1 MRPTLGCAELM
12 DIKGVGG
19 MKAWFRIDLWKR
31 VMIGLVLGTAIGLV
45 VRYTMSE
52 AEASAIG
59 NYFKPFGDLFLNLI
73 RMLVVPLIFLTLVSG
88 VLAMGDPKKL
98 GSLGGRA
105 IGIYMGT
112 TAIAVTLGLIMGTL
126 LQPGA
131 GFDVSTVSADDI
143 EATRQRLESGGALE
157 TVGVFEQIMRTVLSI
172 VPTNPVE
179 AMARGDVLPIIFFA
193 IMFGIGILLAG
204 EAGKPVADVFNSA
217 SDAILKLTLL
227 VMEVAPFGVLAL
239 MAWVMA
245 QYGLSVVAALGMM
258 TLALYLACGLHML
271 LTHGFLLKFVAKLP
285 LIPFYRGVTD
295 AQMVAF
301 STSSSNATLPV
312 TMSVAQ
318 KNLGVKKP
326 VASSVLPLG
335 ATINMDGTALY
346 QGLIALFAAQ
356 ALGIEVNFGTYVTV
370 AVMATLV
377 SIGTAGIPSV
387 SLFLATTT
395 LGVIGATPDQMLL
408 ILAPLFA
415 FDRLLDMMR
424 TVTNITGDLAVSTV
438 VAKWEDQFDEKV
450 YRAEDNVTA
459 EIDRTVTHDT

>member
-1 MRPTLGCAELM
+1 
-12 DIKGVGG
+12 
-19 MKAWFRIDLWKR
+19 MKAWFRMDLWKR
-31 VMIGLVLGTAIGLV
+31 VMIGLVLGTAIGLI
-45 VRYTMSE
+45 VRYGASE
-52 AEASAIG
+52 EQASQIAS
-59 NYFKPFGDLFLNLI
+59 YFKPFGDLFLNLI

-105 IGIYMGT
+105 IGIYMLT
-112 TAIAVTLGLIMGTL
+112 TLVAVTIGLIVGTI

-131 GFDVSTVSADDI
+131 GFDVGAVSQDQI
-143 EATRQRLESGGALE
+143 EATRERLESGGAME
-157 TVGVFEQIMRTVLSI
+157 TVGVFEQIMRTVLAI
-172 VPTNPVE
+172 VPTNIVQSMV
-179 AMARGDVLPIIFFA
+179 AGDVLPIIFFA
-193 IMFGIGILLAG
+193 IMFGIGILMAG
-204 EAGKPVADVFNSA
+204 EAGKPIADAFNSGA
-217 SDAILKLTLL
+217 EAILKLTLI
-227 VMEVAPFGVLAL
+227 VMEAAPFGVLAL

-245 QYGLSVVAALGMM
+245 EYGLDVVVALGMM
-258 TLALYLACGLHML
+258 TLAVYLACALHML
-271 LTHGFLLKFVAKLP
+271 LTHGFLMKVVARLP
-285 LIPFYRGVTD
+285 LIPFYRGITD

-318 KNLGVKKP
+318 KNLGVGKP

-356 ALGIEVNFGTYVTV
+356 ALGIPVDFGMYITV

-424 TVTNITGDLAVSTV
+424 TVTNITGDLAVSTL
-438 VAKWEDQFDEKV
+438 VAKWEGEFDETV
-450 YRAEDNVTA
+450 FRAEDNTTA
-459 EIDRTVTHDT
+459 EIDRTVTHDA

>member
-1 MRPTLGCAELM
+1 
-12 DIKGVGG
+12 
-19 MKAWFRIDLWKR
+19 MKAWFRMDLWKR
-31 VMIGLVLGTAIGLV
+31 VMIGLVLGTAIGIA
-45 VRYTMSE
+45 VRYG
-52 AEASAIG
+52 ASDEQASQIAS
-59 NYFKPFGDLFLNLI
+59 YFKPFGDLFLNLI

-105 IGIYMGT
+105 IGVYMLT
-112 TAIAVTLGLIMGTL
+112 TLVAVTIGLIVGTL

-131 GFDVSTVSADDI
+131 GFDVGAVSQDQI
-143 EATRQRLESGGALE
+143 EATRERLESGGAME
-157 TVGVFEQIMRTVLSI
+157 TVGVFEQIMRTVLAI
-172 VPTNPVE
+172 VPTNIVQSMV
-179 AMARGDVLPIIFFA
+179 AGDVLPIIFFA
-193 IMFGIGILLAG
+193 IMFGIGILMAG
-204 EAGKPVADVFNSA
+204 EAGKPIADAFNSGA
-217 SDAILKLTLL
+217 EAILKLTLI
-227 VMEVAPFGVLAL
+227 VMEAAPFGVLAL

-245 QYGLSVVAALGMM
+245 EYGLDVVVALGMM
-258 TLALYLACGLHML
+258 TLAVYLACALHML
-271 LTHGFLLKFVAKLP
+271 LTHGFLIKVVARLP
-285 LIPFYRGVTD
+285 LIPFYRGITD

-318 KNLGVKKP
+318 KNLGIGKP

-356 ALGIEVNFGTYVTV
+356 ALGIPVDFGMYITV

-424 TVTNITGDLAVSTV
+424 TVTNITGDLAVSTI
-438 VAKWEDQFDEKV
+438 VAKWEGEFDEGV
-450 YRAEDNVTA
+450 FRAEDNTTA
-459 EIDRTVTHDT
+459 EIDRTVTHEA

>member
-1 MRPTLGCAELM
+1 
-12 DIKGVGG
+12 
-19 MKAWFRIDLWKR
+19 MKAWFRMDLWKR
-31 VMIGLVLGTAIGLV
+31 VMIGLVLGTLIGLAI
-45 VRYTMSE
+45 RYGMSNEAASE
-52 AEASAIG
+52 AAE
-59 NYFKPFGDLFLNLI
+59 YFKPFGDLFLNLI

-88 VLAMGDPKKL
+88 VLSMGDPKKL

-105 IGIYMGT
+105 VGVYMLT
-112 TAIAVTLGLIMGTL
+112 TAVAVTLGLIIGTI
-126 LQPGA
+126 LQPGT
-131 GFDVSTVSADDI
+131 GFDVSSVSQDDI

-172 VPTNPVE
+172 VPTNPVDS
-179 AMARGDVLPIIFFA
+179 MARGDVLPIIFFA
-193 IMFGIGILLAG
+193 IMFGIGILMAG
-204 EAGKPVADVFNSA
+204 DAGKPVADVFNAA
-217 SDAILKLTLL
+217 SEAILKLTLL
-227 VMEVAPFGVLAL
+227 VMETAPFGVLAL

-245 QYGLSVVAALGMM
+245 EYGLDVVVALGMM

-271 LTHGFLLKFVAKLP
+271 LTHGFLIKVVARLP
-285 LIPFYRGVTD
+285 LLPFYRGITD

-312 TMSVAQ
+312 SMSVAQ
-318 KNLGVKKP
+318 KNLGIGKP

-356 ALGIEVNFGTYVTV
+356 ALGIDVTFGTYVTV

-424 TVTNITGDLAVSTV
+424 TVTNITGDLAVSTL
-438 VAKWEDQFDEKV
+438 VAKWENEFDETI
-450 YRAEDNVTA
+450 YRAEDNTTA
-459 EIDRTVTHDT
+459 EIDRTVTHDI

>member
-1 MRPTLGCAELM
+1 
-12 DIKGVGG
+12 
-19 MKAWFRIDLWKR
+19 MKAWFRMDLWKR
-31 VMIGLVLGTAIGLV
+31 VMIGLVLGTLVGVAI
-45 VRYTMSE
+45 RYGMGE
-52 AEASAIG
+52 DAASNASQ
-59 NYFKPFGDLFLNLI
+59 YFKPFGDLFLNLI

-98 GSLGGRA
+98 GSVGGRA
-105 IGIYMGT
+105 IAIYMCT
-112 TAIAVTLGLIMGTL
+112 TAVAVTLGLIMGTIF
-126 LQPGA
+126 QPGA
-131 GFDVSTVSADDI
+131 GFDVSSVSQEDI

-157 TVGVFEQIMRTVLSI
+157 TVGVFDQIMRTILSL

-179 AMARGDVLPIIFFA
+179 AMANGDVLPIIFFA

-204 EAGKPVADVFNSA
+204 EAGKPIANVFNSGA
-217 SDAILKLTLL
+217 EAILKLTLL
-227 VMEVAPFGVLAL
+227 VMEVAPFGVFAL

-245 QYGLSVVAALGMM
+245 DYGFDVVIALGKM
-258 TLALYLACGLHML
+258 TLALYLACILHML
-271 LTHGFLLKFVAKLP
+271 LTHGFLMRFVAKLP
-285 LIPFYRGVTD
+285 LIPFYRGITD

-312 TMSVAQ
+312 TISVAQ
-318 KNLGVKKP
+318 KNLGIGRP

-356 ALGIEVNFGTYVTV
+356 ALGIDVTLGMYVTV

-395 LGVIGATPDQMLL
+395 LSVIGATPDQMLL

-438 VAKWEDQFDEKV
+438 VARWEGEIDEAV
-450 YRAEDNVTA
+450 YRAEDNTTA
-459 EIDRTVTHDT
+459 EIDEAISHSGHSG

>member
-1 MRPTLGCAELM
+1 
-12 DIKGVGG
+12 
-19 MKAWFRIDLWKR
+19 MKAWFRMDLWKR
-31 VMIGLVLGTAIGLV
+31 VMIGLVLGTAIGIA
-45 VRYTMSE
+45 VRYG
-52 AEASAIG
+52 ASDEQASQIAS
-59 NYFKPFGDLFLNLI
+59 YFKPFGDLFLNLI

-105 IGIYMGT
+105 IGVYILT
-112 TAIAVTLGLIMGTL
+112 TLVAVTIGLIVGTL

-131 GFDVSTVSADDI
+131 GFDVGAVSQDQID
-143 EATRQRLESGGALE
+143 ATRERLESGGAME
-157 TVGVFEQIMRTVLSI
+157 TVGVFEQIMRTILAI
-172 VPTNPVE
+172 VPTNIVE
-179 AMARGDVLPIIFFA
+179 SMVAGDVLPIIFFA
-193 IMFGIGILLAG
+193 IMFGIGILMAG
-204 EAGKPVADVFNSA
+204 EAGKPVADVFNSGA
-217 SDAILKLTLL
+217 EAILKLTLI
-227 VMEVAPFGVLAL
+227 VMEAAPFGVLAL

-245 QYGLSVVAALGMM
+245 EYGLDVVVALGMM
-258 TLALYLACGLHML
+258 TLAVYLACALHML
-271 LTHGFLLKFVAKLP
+271 LTHGFLIKVVARLP
-285 LIPFYRGVTD
+285 LIPFYRGITD

-318 KNLGVKKP
+318 KNLGIGKP

-356 ALGIEVNFGTYVTV
+356 ALGIPVGFGMYITV

-424 TVTNITGDLAVSTV
+424 TVTNITGDLAVSTL
-438 VAKWEDQFDEKV
+438 VAKWEGEFDEVV
-450 YRAEDNVTA
+450 YRAEDNTTA
-459 EIDRTVTHDT
+459 EIDRTFTHEA

>member
-1 MRPTLGCAELM
+1 
-12 DIKGVGG
+12 
-19 MKAWFRIDLWKR
+19 
-31 VMIGLVLGTAIGLV
+31 
-45 VRYTMSE
+45 
-52 AEASAIG
+52 
-59 NYFKPFGDLFLNLI
+59 
-73 RMLVVPLIFLTLVSG
+73 
-88 VLAMGDPKKL
+88 
-98 GSLGGRA
+98 
-105 IGIYMGT
+105 
-112 TAIAVTLGLIMGTL
+112 
-126 LQPGA
+126 
-131 GFDVSTVSADDI
+131 
-143 EATRQRLESGGALE
+143 
-157 TVGVFEQIMRTVLSI
+157 
-172 VPTNPVE
+172 
-179 AMARGDVLPIIFFA
+179 
-193 IMFGIGILLAG
+193 
-204 EAGKPVADVFNSA
+204 
-217 SDAILKLTLL
+217 
-227 VMEVAPFGVLAL
+227 
-239 MAWVMA
+239 
-245 QYGLSVVAALGMM
+245 
-258 TLALYLACGLHML
+258 ML

-438 VAKWEDQFDEKV
+438 VAKWEDQFDEKI
-450 YRAEDNVTA
+450 YRAKDNVTA